1 MKSTKIMLCVVASL
15 MATWL
20 FIATI
25 TYFLSDLNFKSCFS
39 AGSTIGIMLLIGW
52 VPSIMVGSDL
62 DSKMKS

>member
-20 FIATI
+20 FVAII
-25 TYFLSDLNFKSCFS
+25 TYFLSDLQFKSCFS
-39 AGSTIGIMLLIGW
+39 AGSTIIIMLLIGW

-62 DSKMKS
+62 DSIIK